1 MKNLFSALILF
12 TIMILGFLYHEQIS
26 DFVIDNI
33 IAPKK
38 VITYESNQYTEKIN
52 YDYLKTNDSFF
63 PKNKQDIINIIY
75 TRLDQGVNEFYF
87 YCEDDYPTCSD
98 DIKDISSNQDTL
110 SELNNFVHPYN
121 SYNKLSIAFD
131 SFGKITINIDK
142 LYSNDEINQINKVVD
157 EILKNNINEH
167 MDTTTKIR
175 TIHDYII
182 NKTKYDNKKADAIK
196 NGTPLPDDY
205 ASQKAYGPL
214 IEGMGICGGYSDAMS
229 IFLWKLGIKNY
240 KIASSNHVWN
250 LVNLNNKWYHLDLT
264 WDDPVTSDGTDA
276 IIDDFFLIDTNTLQ
290 NLDLTQHT
298 FNKNIYQEA

>member
-52 YDYLKTNDSFF
+52 YDYLKINDSFF

>member
-52 YDYLKTNDSFF
+52 YDYLKINDSFF

-75 TRLDQGVNEFYF
+75 TRLDQGVSEFYF